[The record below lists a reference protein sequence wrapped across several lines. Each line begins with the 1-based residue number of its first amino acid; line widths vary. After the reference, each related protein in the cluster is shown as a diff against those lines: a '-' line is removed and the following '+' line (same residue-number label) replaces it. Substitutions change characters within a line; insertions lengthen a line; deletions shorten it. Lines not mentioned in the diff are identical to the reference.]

1 MRVRMTSAPAESSLV
16 HEQAKMISLEQW
28 RILIGAWHSRGFASI
43 RHRGSLKRKGTVN
56 FLEILLRQLYGSL
69 QSLKLWVRPSAPT
82 ILRLLV
88 ALSAL
93 LLVAGDVERNPGPLG
108 GKSWSEPL

>member
-1 MRVRMTSAPAESSLV
+1 
-16 HEQAKMISLEQW
+16 MISLEQW
-28 RILIGAWHSRGFASI
+28 RILIGAWHSRGFA
-43 RHRGSLKRKGTVN
+43 HRGSRKKGANVDHTTVN
-56 FLEILLRQLYGSL
+56 YLELLLRQMYGSL
-69 QSLKLWVRPSAPT
+69 QHLKLWVRPSAPT

-108 GKSWSEPL
+108 GKSWE